1 MRACLAMLCAA
12 LGWGIT
18 AQAQFLP
25 SAALDTARTFRSL
38 ERALKHDGPVYRLD
52 LSRSKLKEVPEE
64 LRRLPHLNALD
75 LSNNRLRDLPDWFGD
90 LQYLQELRLS
100 RNKLVVFP
108 HVICKLR
115 HLKRLDMA
123 RNALNGLPECMGNLK
138 ELVSLDLWSNDL
150 VDLPEEIGGME
161 SLRFLDLRVIQFEQP
176 DMDRIQELLP
186 RTKIWFSPPC
196 NCGM

>member
-1 MRACLAMLCAA
+1 MRTLVIALYVFLCGAGA
-12 LGWGIT
+12 
-18 AQAQFLP
+18 AQAQFL
-25 SAALDTARTFRSL
+25 SQAGLDSARTFRSL

-52 LSRSKLKEVPEE
+52 LSGSKLKAVPEE
-64 LRRLPHLNALD
+64 IRQLKHLNALD
-75 LSNNRLRDLPDWFGD
+75 LSGNKLRELPDWFSD
-90 LQYLQELRLS
+90 LQYMQELRLS

-123 RNALNGLPECMGNLK
+123 RNRLNGLPECIGNLK

-150 VDLPEEIGGME
+150 VDFPEEISGME

-176 DMDRIQELLP
+176 EMDQIQELLP
-186 RTKIWFSPPC
+186 ATKIWFSPPC

>member
-1 MRACLAMLCAA
+1 MRTLCIILCAA
-12 LGWGIT
+12 LCGVGMVN
-18 AQAQFLP
+18 AQFL
-25 SAALDTARTFRSL
+25 AQTGLDSARTFRSL
-38 ERALKHDGPVYRLD
+38 ERALKHDGPVYKLD
-52 LSRSKLKEVPEE
+52 LSGSKLKEVPEE
-64 LRRLPHLNALD
+64 IRQLTHLNALD
-75 LSNNRLRDLPDWFGD
+75 LSGNKLRDLPDWFGD

-100 RNKLVVFP
+100 RNKLVAFP

-123 RNALNGLPECMGNLK
+123 RNALKGLPECIGNLK

-150 VDLPEEIGGME
+150 VDFPDEIGGME

-176 DMDRIQELLP
+176 EMDQIQELLP